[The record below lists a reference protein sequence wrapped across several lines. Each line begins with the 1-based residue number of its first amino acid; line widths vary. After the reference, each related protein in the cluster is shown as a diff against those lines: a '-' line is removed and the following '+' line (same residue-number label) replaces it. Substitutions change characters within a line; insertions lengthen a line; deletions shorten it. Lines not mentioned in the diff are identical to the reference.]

1 MYNVREIMNLL
12 SGIALD
18 RTILANA
25 SAIALINL
33 ESIDLLLKV
42 LIGIATLVWT
52 GFRISTEISKRKQI
66 KENKDVEDNK

>member
-1 MYNVREIMNLL
+1 MNLL